1 MAGILDKKSR
11 FIDYK
16 LSVDGRS
23 QLANNDIRIVYAS
36 FSDKSIL
43 YEKDFD
49 LSKESKFDISL
60 TQNYLPLETSP
71 KNYFEIN
78 KELDLKKLY
87 DTALEEDFSFNSFES
102 SKSLAENLSSLSLIT
117 NKRRIESNSFVLS
130 NTGFL
135 KNTFDFSEYY
145 KVPATT
151 FYPTIKADEISVK
164 SLPTIAFDKR
174 FSHKNNVK
182 QLIPVGANNQKL
194 YDEKSFTNFEKRL
207 VQNKGGLGFLID
219 KISKFITIND
229 PNDRKKSIVEALAQ
243 IDKTREIEKNVFEL
257 TEYPENLDVLFE
269 MFEVF
274 KDGNEE
280 KLNELHFIDLGEVYS
295 SSTKSFKHVYLIGK
309 IINSRENNMGNKDL
323 EALYLFDSGE
333 ISSSSNIEIALTS
346 YFSFVSTFI
355 FVVE

>member
-23 QLANNDIRIVYAS
+23 QLENNDIRIVFAS
-36 FSDKSIL
+36 FSDRSIL
-43 YEKDFD
+43 YEKDYN
-49 LSKESKFDISL
+49 LSKEVKFDISS

-78 KELDLKKLY
+78 KELDLEKLY
-87 DTALEEDFSFNSFES
+87 KTRLNETFSFESFES
-102 SKSLAENLSSLSLIT
+102 SKSLAENLASLSLIT
-117 NKRRIESNSFVLS
+117 NRRRIRSNSFTLS

-135 KNTFDFSEYY
+135 RNVFDFSTYFREG
-145 KVPATT
+145 ATNV
-151 FYPTIKADEISVK
+151 YPTIKANSVLVK

-174 FSHKNNVK
+174 FSHKNNTK
-182 QLIPVGANNQKL
+182 QLIPIGANNQKI
-194 YDEKSFTNFEKRL
+194 YDEEDFSSFEKRL

-219 KISKFITIND
+219 KINSFITIND
-229 PNDRKKSIVEALAQ
+229 ASDREQSIIEALRQ
-243 IDKTREIEKNVFEL
+243 IDNIRQIERNVFEL

-269 MFEVF
+269 MFEV
-274 KDGNEE
+274 KTNGSEE
-280 KLNELHFIDLGEVYS
+280 KLSELHFINLGEVYS
-295 SSTKSFKHVYLIGK
+295 SFTKSFKQVYLIGK
-309 IINSRENNMGNKDL
+309 IINSRSNGEENKDL
-323 EALYLFDSGE
+323 NALYTFNSGE

-355 FVVE
+355 LVVE